1 MLTQPLLEK
10 LSQLKLSAFRTA
22 FEDQLQ
28 NPQYA
33 ELSFEERLGLLVDI
47 ELTRR
52 TNHRLHRR
60 LKSASFPLQA
70 PLEDLDLSAG
80 RGLKRAQILELAQGE
95 WVRRHLN
102 VIVLGATGTGK
113 TQPEKYPKEHNI

>member
-28 NPQYA
+28 NPRYA

-47 ELTRR
+47 EITRR
-52 TNHRLHRR
+52 PTTTCTAASTRPVSSPGHHRR
-60 LKSASFPLQA
+60 PRPVYGAAPRTTRFSNSPREIGSA
-70 PLEDLDLSAG
+70 
-80 RGLKRAQILELAQGE
+80 
-95 WVRRHLN
+95 
-102 VIVLGATGTGK
+102 VI
-113 TQPEKYPKEHNI
+113 